1 MFARRLI
8 PSTTALIAFEAAA
21 RLGGFTAAAAELHQT
36 QGAVSR
42 QVAQLEAALG
52 VALFVRV
59 RQRVALTPAGRYF
72 ADQAREILGRLG
84 HAAARTIA
92 FGGDGGTL
100 DLAILPTFGAR
111 WLIPRM
117 GDFFARHRD
126 VTINFSTRV
135 RPFDPRDEGI
145 DAAIM
150 AAPPPPVPGLT
161 GHRFMGEVLLAVA
174 APALAR
180 DRGVRSPADVAR
192 LPLLQQETRPDGW
205 DRWFAAHGMR
215 RAGDQPLLVFEQFLL
230 VIRAAVAGLGA
241 ALVPSFLVTEELATG
256 ELLALP
262 GAALTTDGGGYHLV
276 YPTDRE
282 GYGPLMAFREWLLA
296 AAAVTPPAAPRA
308 SADGLP

>member
-1 MFARRLI
+1 MYARRLI
-8 PSTTALIAFEAAA
+8 PSTAALIAFEAAS
-21 RLGGFTAAAAELHQT
+21 RLGGFTAAAQELNQT

-42 QVAQLEAALG
+42 QVAQLEAMLG
-52 VALFVRV
+52 VTLFTRV
-59 RQRVALTPAGRYF
+59 RQRVVLTSAGRYF
-72 ADQAREILGRLG
+72 ADQARDILGRLG

-92 FGGDGGTL
+92 FDGDGGTL

-135 RPFDPRDEGI
+135 RPFDPRAEGI

-150 AAPPPPVPGLT
+150 AAPPPAPGLI

-174 APALAR
+174 APALL
-180 DRGVRSPADVAR
+180 RGRTMRGPADVAI

-205 DRWFAAHGMR
+205 DRWFASHGIA
-215 RAGDQPLLVFEQFLL
+215 RAGEQPVLVFEQFLL

-241 ALVPSFLVTEELATG
+241 ALVPDFLVRDELAAG
-256 ELLALP
+256 ELIRLP
-262 GAALTTDGGGYHLV
+262 GGEMATDGGYHLV
-276 YPTDRE
+276 YPADRE
-282 GYGPLMAFREWLLA
+282 GYGPMVAFREWLLA
-296 AAAVTPPAAPRA
+296 AAQGSAMLDRTPQ
-308 SADGLP
+308 